1 MTPAPAITAV
11 PAPTPQVYVV
21 AKGDTMSKIA
31 KKFGVTV
38 AQLQAANPKVKD
50 PNKIKVGDPLNIPSA
65 VSDAG
70 GASPSPAAS
79 PSP

>member
-1 MTPAPAITAV
+1 M
-11 PAPTPQVYVV
+11 

-38 AQLQAANPKVKD
+38 EQLQAANPQVKD
-50 PNKIKVGDPLNIPSA
+50 PNKIKMGDPLNIPAA
-65 VSDAG
+65 VPDAA
-70 GASPSPAAS
+70 GASPSAS